1 MKIDSYSFGEIVID
15 GKKFTNDVII
25 YPDRIESNW
34 WRKEGHELNPEDIT
48 EIIKEKPD
56 LLIIGTGSS
65 GLIEVKEGTKKIL
78 KQNNIEFVSVKTE
91 EACRIFNEKSNGKII
106 AALHLTC

>member
-1 MKIDSYSFGEIVID
+1 MKIESYSFGEIVIN

-25 YPDRIESNW
+25 YPDRIEKW
-34 WRKEGHELNPEDIT
+34 WRKQGHELNPEDIT

-56 LLIIGTGSS
+56 LLVIGTGAN
-65 GLIEVKEGTKKIL
+65 GCMEVKDVTRKIL
-78 KQNNIEFVSVKTE
+78 KQNNIEFTSARTD
-91 EACRIFNEKSNGKII
+91 EACRIFNGTRGKII

>member
-1 MKIDSYSFGEIVID
+1 MKIQSFSFGQIIVD
-15 GKKFTNDVII
+15 GKKFTDDVII
-25 YPDRIESNW
+25 YSDRIDSSW

-56 LLIIGTGSS
+56 LLIIGTGTAN
-65 GLIEVKEGTKKIL
+65 LMKVKEETKQIL
-78 KQNNIEFVSVKTE
+78 KQNNIEFVVVKTE
-91 EACRIFNEKSNGKII
+91 EACKIFNNSSGKVI